1 METIN
6 KNKRAKNKPRP
17 NLKPNLIP
25 LTINA
30 TPNANIATKILPV
43 PTKAL
48 LIMLGSTPDFLYPKI
63 TPKAPEKRENN
74 INFNHGDIVINAKIK
89 IKTNAAIYA
98 PISLLLNFIVLLFFS
113 SSSSILTF
121 SLT

>member
-1 METIN
+1 MLIIN
-6 KNKRAKNKPRP
+6 KNKRAKNKPSP
-17 NLKPNLIP
+17 NVKPNLIP
-25 LTINA
+25 LAINA
-30 TPNANIATKILPV
+30 TPKANMKTKILPV

-48 LIMLGSTPDFLYPKI
+48 LTIFGSTPDFLYPKI
-63 TPKAPEKRENN
+63 IPKAQEKRENN
-74 INFNHGDIVINAKIK
+74 TNFNHCGIVINAKIK

-98 PISLLLNFIVLLFFS
+98 PISLLLNFLLS